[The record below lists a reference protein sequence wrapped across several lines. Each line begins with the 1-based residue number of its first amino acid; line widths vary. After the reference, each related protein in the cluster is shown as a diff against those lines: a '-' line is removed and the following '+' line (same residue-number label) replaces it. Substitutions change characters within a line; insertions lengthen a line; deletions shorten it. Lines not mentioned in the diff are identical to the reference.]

1 MEDREAKSI
10 IESLLFISGEPM
22 TIDSI
27 KKIIEIDKKK
37 IDCLVKEL
45 VSDYSLRNSGLLV
58 IEVAEGVQ
66 MVTNPASSPY
76 IKKLISTAVPTKL
89 SQPSIETLSIIAYK
103 QPIIK
108 AEIEAIRGVNSD
120 GVVKTLLE
128 RRMIKILGRK
138 EVPGRPLMY
147 GTTKEFLQYF
157 GLKDLTEMPTL
168 KELSDVEILEV
179 PELLQGEDGE
189 VQDQE
194 SADTDVTESSEV
206 ESLAE
211 NDNEVLADDYFE
223 ESPEQTEKIAKEVTV
238 EAENQ
243 IDVNSDQHMD
253 EQPSEPEEFQEDVE
267 EENEQPLDKQN
278 QP

>member
-1 MEDREAKSI
+1 MEDREAKSV

-27 KKIIEIDKKK
+27 RKITEIDKKK
-37 IDCLVKEL
+37 IDALVKEL
-45 VSDYSLRNSGLLV
+45 ISDYSLRNSGLLI

-66 MVTNPASSPY
+66 MVTNPASSPF

-128 RRMIKILGRK
+128 RRMIRIIGRK

-147 GTTKEFLQYF
+147 GTTREFLQYF
-157 GLKDLTEMPTL
+157 GLKDLTELPTL
-168 KELSDVEILEV
+168 KELSDVEIPDI
-179 PELLQGEDGE
+179 PELLEGEEGE
-189 VQDQE
+189 TEARD
-194 SADTDVTESSEV
+194 SADTEEMTDEAEDQAEEFSES
-206 ESLAE
+206 
-211 NDNEVLADDYFE
+211 E
-223 ESPEQTEKIAKEVTV
+223 ESQETV
-238 EAENQ
+238 
-243 IDVNSDQHMD
+243 DDKSDQ
-253 EQPSEPEEFQEDVE
+253 S
-267 EENEQPLDKQN
+267 LDKQN

>member
-1 MEDREAKSI
+1 
-10 IESLLFISGEPM
+10 M

-27 KKIIEIDKKK
+27 KKITEIDKKR
-37 IDCLVKEL
+37 IDALVKEL
-45 VSDYSLRNSGLLV
+45 ISDYSLRNAGLLI

-128 RRMIKILGRK
+128 RRLLKILGRK

-157 GLKDLTEMPTL
+157 GLKDLTELPTL
-168 KELSDVEILEV
+168 KELSDVEV
-179 PELLQGEDGE
+179 PDIPETLDGA
-189 VQDQE
+189 DDE
-194 SADTDVTESSEV
+194 SQAREHADTDSDESSEV
-206 ESLAE
+206 QSLAE
-211 NDNEVLADDYFE
+211 ADSEVPADDSYEKTAEHTESDTE
-223 ESPEQTEKIAKEVTV
+223 EVIE
-238 EAENQ
+238 EAEEKV
-243 IDVNSDQHMD
+243 D
-253 EQPSEPEEFQEDVE
+253 
-267 EENEQPLDKQN
+267 
-278 QP
+278 

>member
-27 KKIIEIDKKK
+27 RKITEIDKKR
-37 IDCLVKEL
+37 IDALVKEL
-45 VSDYSLRNSGLLV
+45 ISDYSLRNSGLLI

-128 RRMIKILGRK
+128 RRLLKILGRK

-157 GLKDLTEMPTL
+157 GLKDLTELPTL
-168 KELSDVEILEV
+168 KELSDVEIPDIPETLEGAD
-179 PELLQGEDGE
+179 EESRA
-189 VQDQE
+189 QE
-194 SADTDVTESSEV
+194 NADTNSSETSEGEALAEADSEVLSDDSLEETTGHTESDTEEV
-206 ESLAE
+206 
-211 NDNEVLADDYFE
+211 
-223 ESPEQTEKIAKEVTV
+223 IA
-238 EAENQ
+238 EAEEKV
-243 IDVNSDQHMD
+243 D
-253 EQPSEPEEFQEDVE
+253 
-267 EENEQPLDKQN
+267 
-278 QP
+278 

>member
-1 MEDREAKSI
+1 MEDREARSV

-22 TIDSI
+22 TIDSL
-27 KKIIEIDKKK
+27 KKITEIDKKK
-37 IDCLVKEL
+37 IDTLVKEL
-45 VSDYSLRNSGLLV
+45 ISDYSLRNSGLLI

-76 IKKLISTAVPTKL
+76 VKKLISTAVPTKL
-89 SQPSIETLSIIAYK
+89 SQPSIETLAIIAYK

-128 RRMIKILGRK
+128 RRLIRILGRK

-157 GLKDLTEMPTL
+157 GLKDLTELPTL
-168 KELSDVEILEV
+168 KELSDVEIPDI
-179 PELLQGEDGE
+179 PELLEGEEGE

-194 SADTDVTESSEV
+194 GINTDTSESDEDQASDDTNSEIHADKEYAEV
-206 ESLAE
+206 E
-211 NDNEVLADDYFE
+211 
-223 ESPEQTEKIAKEVTV
+223 ESQVT
-238 EAENQ
+238 
-243 IDVNSDQHMD
+243 DKD
-253 EQPSEPEEFQEDVE
+253 ESGQSP
-267 EENEQPLDKQN
+267 DKQN